1 MYQKKALMTKNIT
14 NITTNITISI
24 ALAISVCRNL
34 VML

>member
-1 MYQKKALMTKNIT
+1 MTKNIT
-14 NITTNITISI
+14 NITTNITNSI